1 MNQNSLELMLK
12 SLNDFIIN
20 SANNDDTL
28 KAKKL
33 YNDLLSINKTGLTL
47 NDLDQIKK
55 EIIYLETTY
64 DYFNELSNYF
74 DPIYSYLKNEIHK
87 IEVNKIREKNR
98 KKNNKHLDV

>member
-20 SANNDDTL
+20 NANNDDTL
-28 KAKKL
+28 RVKKL
-33 YNDLLSINKTGLTL
+33 YNDLLSINKKELTL
-47 NDLDQIKK
+47 NELDQIEK
-55 EIIYLETTY
+55 ETIYLETTC

-74 DPIYSYLKNEIHK
+74 DPIYSYLKNKIHK

-98 KKNNKHLDV
+98 EKNNKHLDV